1 MGKAWLAALI
11 AMSIGLV
18 AYFAVVRVV
27 PNQVAVALAWAIP
40 IVGAAVA
47 SFLAPRNKF
56 NVGATTAVLAILLV
70 GAGSYFAGLMGFG
83 DFVGLEGT
91 TIGLVLS
98 LPLIVGASVL
108 GALMGEWMS
117 KRSADA

>member
-11 AMSIGLV
+11 AMSIGLI

-27 PNQVAVALAWAIP
+27 PNQVAVALAWANP

-56 NVGATTAVLAILLV
+56 NVGAATAVLAIVLI
-70 GAGSYFAGLMGFG
+70 GAGSYFAGRMGLG

-91 TIGLVLS
+91 TIGIVLS
-98 LPLIVGASVL
+98 LPLIVGASVV